1 MASDVD
7 TAPLVG
13 RADQLAVLCAALHHD
28 IGPGQ
33 TAAVFVTGESGV
45 GKTRLLTEAA
55 ARLRDAG
62 AVVLTGSCLDI
73 GDASPLHPVL
83 QALRRFDADLAAG
96 QARTSST
103 VRGLLRTFVEET
115 GGADSAGAL
124 LERVSRGLSM
134 IAQGR
139 PLVLVLDDL
148 QWVDRTT
155 RQLLLYL
162 LAGLGDLQLSVLAA
176 VRAESLQGA
185 HPLRRVLTELRRL
198 RSVRVLDL
206 APLDRADTDRLAVEI
221 VGTPLAPEAADQI
234 WQRSGGNPFVVEEL
248 ARDLRDG
255 RAGLSDTLREIFLSR
270 VDALPRHAHAAV
282 HAVAVGVE
290 PVEHWLLAEVLGLP
304 EAELI
309 EALREAVAHRL
320 LVGADD
326 GYRLR
331 HRLVAE
337 VLAHE
342 LLPAERTGLHRR
354 YAEALT
360 RAPAELHQARLAHHW
375 RLAGEPGRALPA
387 AMAAAGEAERLY
399 GFAEAHRHWTAALQ
413 LAATPVS
420 GPGGTPPEVDRAVL
434 LEHAAETAH
443 QSGEHARALS
453 LLTEL
458 TGGEPLDPPC
468 GLRIRRARYL
478 AAAGRSAPAEAEY
491 RSVLE
496 SAECT
501 TRERTTAA
509 ARLAELLLHLGRYAD
524 AGQRAREA
532 LELAATIGGSTT
544 EVVLASSALGFSE
557 AFLEDPDAGLAV
569 VRRALDIA
577 ERSGGPEDVACA
589 YLHLAELMT
598 GPLNILEEGVVVARR
613 GAERVAELGLGRTY
627 ETRLLAIATNGL
639 FRVGQWAEAEKV
651 VAAALRHRPSGAD
664 AVELLL
670 ARCRLSVGYGDVEA
684 SDRDLEAVATMLAGG
699 GAPRHVL
706 PMLILRAGLA
716 MWQGRHDVARQAVQR
731 GLTES
736 RSDDVVLLGTLAWHG
751 LRAEAEAH
759 ASRTVAVD
767 PTAVRRLRDALDRV
781 ASKSTTAAGPV
792 RLSADGFLALSMAE
806 LTRLD
811 GRGDPEAWA
820 RSAAEWDKRHH
831 PYPAAYSRLR
841 QAEAL
846 LARRSRGK
854 AVGRLLREAH
864 EMAQGLGAVPLTSE
878 IRTLAGRARVE
889 LTERAPSAP
898 ATGVPRARPGRSR
911 PAGAGRTRAGGA
923 DGAGAPVGSDADEL
937 TTLTAREREVLAA
950 VAEGL
955 TNREIGQRLFISE
968 RTIGVHVSHI
978 FDKLQVR
985 TRVQASAIH
994 LRNRG
999 A

>member
-13 RADQLAVLCAALHHD
+13 RADQLTMLRAALLD
-28 IGPGQ
+28 DLGPGQ
-33 TAAVFVTGESGV
+33 TAAVFVSGESGV
-45 GKTRLLTEAA
+45 GKTRLLHEVG

-83 QALRRFDADLAAG
+83 QALRRFDAELGAS
-96 QARTSST
+96 QARTSSA
-103 VRGLLRTFVEET
+103 VRGLLRMFADET
-115 GGADSAGAL
+115 AGPDGAGAL
-124 LERVSRGLSM
+124 LERVSRGLSL
-134 IAQGR
+134 IAEGR
-139 PLVLVLDDL
+139 PLVLILDDL
-148 QWVDRTT
+148 QWVDRST

-206 APLDRADTDRLAVEI
+206 APLDRADTDRLAAAI
-221 VGTPLAPEAADQI
+221 VGASLAPEAADQV
-234 WQRSGGNPFVVEEL
+234 WRRSGGNPFVVEEL

-255 RAGLSDTLREIFLSR
+255 HEGLSDTLREIFLSR
-270 VDALPRHAHAAV
+270 VDALPRPAHTVV
-282 HAVAVGVE
+282 HAVAAGVE
-290 PVEHWLLAEVLGLP
+290 PVGHWLLGEVLDLP

-309 EALREAVAHRL
+309 EAVRAAVAHRL
-320 LVGADD
+320 LVSADD

-337 VLAHE
+337 VLADE
-342 LLPAERTGLHRR
+342 LLPAERAALHRR

-360 RAPAELHQARLAHHW
+360 GAPAELHQARLAHHW
-375 RLAGEPGRALPA
+375 RLAGEPARALPA
-387 AMAAAGEAERLY
+387 AMAAAREAERLH
-399 GFAEAHRHWTAALQ
+399 GFAEAHRHWSAALQ
-413 LAATPVS
+413 LAAAPAATPAG
-420 GPGGTPPEVDRAVL
+420 GPTEVGSAPVDRVEL

-443 QSGEHARALS
+443 QCGEHARALS
-453 LLTEL
+453 LLEEL
-458 TGGEPLDPPC
+458 ATAHGDEPSC
-468 GLRIRRARYL
+468 ALRIRRARYL

-491 RSVLE
+491 RDVLE
-496 SAECT
+496 SAHCT
-501 TRERTTAA
+501 TGERATAA
-509 ARLAELLLHLGRYAD
+509 AHLAELLLHLGRYAD
-524 AGQRAREA
+524 AGERAREA
-532 LELAATIGGSTT
+532 LDLAARVEGSTT

-569 VRRALDIA
+569 VRRALETA
-577 ERSGGPEDVACA
+577 ERAGRPEDVACA
-589 YLHLAELMT
+589 YLHLAELLT

-699 GAPRHVL
+699 GSPRHVL

-716 MWQGRHDVARQAVQR
+716 MWQGRHEVARQAVQR
-731 GLTES
+731 GMTES
-736 RSDDVVLLGTLAWHG
+736 RSDDVVLLATLAWHG
-751 LRAEAEAH
+751 LRAEAEAY
-759 ASRTVAVD
+759 AGRTLPVD
-767 PTAVRRLRDALDRV
+767 ETVVRRLRDAVDRV
-781 ASKSTTAAGPV
+781 AQKSVTAARPV
-792 RLSADGFLALSMAE
+792 RLNAEGFLALCTAE
-806 LTRLD
+806 LSRLD
-811 GRGDPEAWA
+811 GRGDPELWA

-846 LARRSRGK
+846 LARRGRSV
-854 AVGRLLREAH
+854 AAGRLLRQAH
-864 EMAQGLGAVPLTSE
+864 EMAQALGAVPLTSE
-878 IRTLAGRARVE
+878 ITTLAGRARVE
-889 LTERAPSAP
+889 LTERAQP
-898 ATGVPRARPGRSR
+898 AGR
-911 PAGAGRTRAGGA
+911 PAAGGGPA
-923 DGAGAPVGSDADEL
+923 SDEL
-937 TTLTAREREVLAA
+937 AVLTAREREVLAA

-994 LRNRG
+994 LRNR
-999 A
+999 AE

>member
-13 RADQLAVLCAALHHD
+13 RADQLTTLRSALLD
-28 IGPGQ
+28 ELGPGQ
-33 TAAVFVTGESGV
+33 TAAVFVSGESGV
-45 GKTRLLTEAA
+45 GKSRLLHEVG

-83 QALRRFDADLAAG
+83 QALRRFDADLTAT
-96 QARTSST
+96 QARTSSA
-103 VRGLLRTFVEET
+103 VRGLLGMFAEEPAT
-115 GGADSAGAL
+115 PDGGAL
-124 LERVSRGLSM
+124 LERVSRGLSL
-134 IAQGR
+134 IAEGR

-148 QWVDRTT
+148 QWVDRST

-206 APLDRADTDRLAVEI
+206 APLDRADTDRLAAAI
-221 VGTPLAPEAADQI
+221 VGAPLAPDAAEQV

-255 RAGLSDTLREIFLSR
+255 RDGLSDTLREIFLTR
-270 VDALPRHAHAAV
+270 VDALPQHAHAVV
-282 HAVAVGVE
+282 HAVAAGVE
-290 PVEHWLLAEVLGLP
+290 PVEHWLLAEVLALP
-304 EAELI
+304 EQELI
-309 EALREAVAHRL
+309 EAARAAVAHRL
-320 LVGADD
+320 IVSADD

-337 VLAHE
+337 VLEHE
-342 LLPAERTGLHRR
+342 LLPAERSALHRR

-387 AMAAAGEAERLY
+387 AMAAAREAERLH
-399 GFAEAHRHWTAALQ
+399 GFAEAHRHWSVALQ
-413 LAATPVS
+413 LASTPAS
-420 GPGGTPPEVDRAVL
+420 GPAGPAPHDVDRAAL

-443 QSGEHARALS
+443 QCGEHARALS
-453 LLTEL
+453 LLAEL
-458 TGGEPLDPPC
+458 AGAQEAEPTC
-468 GLRIRRARYL
+468 ALRIRRARYL

-491 RSVLE
+491 QQVL
-496 SAECT
+496 AAADCT
-501 TRERTTAA
+501 DRERATAA
-509 ARLAELLLHLGRYAD
+509 AHLAELLLHLGRYAD
-524 AGQRAREA
+524 AGRRAREA
-532 LELAATIGGSTT
+532 LELAANVEGSTT

-557 AFLEDPDAGLAV
+557 AFLEDPEAGLAV
-569 VRRALDIA
+569 VRRALEIA
-577 ERSGGPEDVACA
+577 ERAGRPEDVACA
-589 YLHLAELMT
+589 YLHLAELLT

-736 RSDDVVLLGTLAWHG
+736 RSDDVVLLATLAWHG

-759 ASRTVAVD
+759 ASRSVPVD
-767 PTAVRRLRDALDRV
+767 ETALRRLRDAVDRV
-781 ASKSTTAAGPV
+781 ATKSVTAARPV
-792 RLSADGFLALSMAE
+792 RYVADGFLALCTAE
-806 LTRLD
+806 LSRLD
-811 GRGDPEAWA
+811 GRGDPDAWA
-820 RSAAEWDKRHH
+820 RSAAEWDRRNH

-846 LARRSRGK
+846 LARRSRSATAAK
-854 AVGRLLREAH
+854 LLRRAY

-878 IRTLAGRARVE
+878 ITTLAGRARVE
-889 LTERAPSAP
+889 LEE
-898 ATGVPRARPGRSR
+898 RARPAGRSAGR
-911 PAGAGRTRAGGA
+911 GEPAG
-923 DGAGAPVGSDADEL
+923 DEL
-937 TTLTAREREVLAA
+937 AVLTAREREVLAA

-955 TNREIGQRLFISE
+955 TNKEIGQRLFISE

-985 TRVQASAIH
+985 TRVQASAIF
-994 LRNRG
+994 LRSRG
-999 A
+999 E

>member
-1 MASDVD
+1 MATDVD

-13 RADQLAVLCAALHHD
+13 RADQLTALRSALLD
-28 IGPGQ
+28 DLGPGQ
-33 TAAVFVTGESGV
+33 TAAVFVNGESGV
-45 GKTRLLTEAA
+45 GKTRLLHEVE

-83 QALRRFDADLAAG
+83 QALRRFDAELTAT
-96 QARTSST
+96 QARTSSA
-103 VRGLLRTFVEET
+103 VRGLLRMFAEET
-115 GGADSAGAL
+115 ATPDGGAL
-124 LERVSRGLSM
+124 LERVSRGLSL
-134 IAQGR
+134 IAEGR

-148 QWVDRTT
+148 QWVDRST

-206 APLDRADTDRLAVEI
+206 APLDRADTDRLVAAI
-221 VGTPLAPEAADQI
+221 VGTPATPEAAEQV

-255 RAGLSDTLREIFLSR
+255 RDGLSDTLREIFLSR
-270 VDALPRHAHAAV
+270 VDALPQHAHAVV
-282 HAVAVGVE
+282 HAVAAGVE

-304 EAELI
+304 EQELI
-309 EALREAVAHRL
+309 EAARAAVAHRL

-342 LLPAERTGLHRR
+342 LLPAERSALHRR

-387 AMAAAGEAERLY
+387 AMAAAREAERLH
-399 GFAEAHRHWTAALQ
+399 GFAEAHRHWSVALQ
-413 LAATPVS
+413 LATTPVT
-420 GPGGTPPEVDRAVL
+420 GPAEAAPVQVDRAVL

-443 QSGEHARALS
+443 QCGEHARALS
-453 LLTEL
+453 LLAEL
-458 TGGEPLDPPC
+458 AGGDDVEPSC
-468 GLRIRRARYL
+468 ALRIRRARYL

-491 RSVLE
+491 QRVLE
-496 SAECT
+496 AVDCT
-501 TRERTTAA
+501 SRERATAA

-524 AGQRAREA
+524 AGVRAREA
-532 LELAATIGGSTT
+532 LELAAEVDGSTT

-569 VRRALDIA
+569 VRRALEIA
-577 ERSGGPEDVACA
+577 ERAGGPEDVACA
-589 YLHLAELMT
+589 YLHLAELLT

-684 SDRDLEAVATMLAGG
+684 SDRDLEAVATVLAGG
-699 GAPRHVL
+699 GARHVL

-716 MWQGRHDVARQAVQR
+716 MWQGRHDLARQAVQR

-736 RSDDVVLLGTLAWHG
+736 RSDDVVLLATLAWHG

-759 ASRTVAVD
+759 ASRTVPVD
-767 PTAVRRLRDALDRV
+767 ETVVRRLREVVDRV
-781 ASKSTTAAGPV
+781 ARKSAHAVRPV
-792 RLSADGFLALSMAE
+792 RLGAEGFLALCTAE
-806 LTRLD
+806 LSRLD
-811 GRGDPEAWA
+811 GRGDPDLWA
-820 RSAAEWDKRHH
+820 RSVAEWDRRNH

-846 LARRSRGK
+846 LARRSRSATAAK
-854 AVGRLLREAH
+854 LLRRAY

-889 LTERAPSAP
+889 LEERAQPAGGR
-898 ATGVPRARPGRSR
+898 ATG
-911 PAGAGRTRAGGA
+911 AG
-923 DGAGAPVGSDADEL
+923 PVSDEL
-937 TTLTAREREVLAA
+937 AVLTAREREVLAA

-955 TNREIGQRLFISE
+955 TNKEIGQRLFISE

-994 LRNRG
+994 LRNR
-999 A
+999 AD

>member
-13 RADQLAVLCAALHHD
+13 RADQLTELRAVLLGEP
-28 IGPGQ
+28 GPGQ

-45 GKTRLLTEAA
+45 GKSRLLHETG

-73 GDASPLHPVL
+73 GDASPLHPVV
-83 QALRRFDADLAAG
+83 QALRRFDADLTVT
-96 QARTSST
+96 QARTSSA
-103 VRGLLRTFVEET
+103 VRGLLRMF
-115 GGADSAGAL
+115 ADEPATPDGGAL
-124 LERVSRGLSM
+124 LERVSRGLSL
-134 IAQGR
+134 IAEGR

-148 QWVDRTT
+148 QWVDRST

-176 VRAESLQGA
+176 IRAEALQGA

-198 RSVRVLDL
+198 RSVRVFDL
-206 APLDRADTDRLAVEI
+206 APLGRADTDRLAAAI
-221 VGTPLAPEAADQI
+221 VGAPLTPEAADQI

-255 RAGLSDTLREIFLSR
+255 HDGLSDTLREIFLAR
-270 VDALPRHAHAAV
+270 VDALPRHAHAVV
-282 HAVAVGVE
+282 HAVAAGVE
-290 PVEHWLLAEVLGLP
+290 PVAHWLLADVLHLP
-304 EAELI
+304 EQELI
-309 EALREAVAHRL
+309 DAVRASVAHRL
-320 LVGADD
+320 LVSADD

-337 VLAHE
+337 VLEHE
-342 LLPAERTGLHRR
+342 LLPAERSALHRR
-354 YAEALT
+354 YAEALN
-360 RAPAELHQARLAHHW
+360 RVPADLHQARLAHHW
-375 RLAGEPGRALPA
+375 RLAGEPARALSA
-387 AMAAAGEAERLY
+387 AMAAAREAERLH
-399 GFAEAHRHWTAALQ
+399 GFAEAHRHWSVALQ
-413 LAATPVS
+413 LAASPAT
-420 GPGGTPPEVDRAVL
+420 GPMPASVEVNRAEL

-443 QSGEHARALS
+443 QCGEHARALS
-453 LLTEL
+453 LLAEL
-458 TGGEPLDPPC
+458 TGADTAPSC
-468 GLRIRRARYL
+468 ALRIRRARYL

-491 RSVLE
+491 QWVLE
-496 SAECT
+496 AADCT
-501 TRERTTAA
+501 DGERATAA
-509 ARLAELLLHLGRYAD
+509 ARLAELLLHLGRYAE

-532 LELAATIGGSTT
+532 LDLAATVEGSTT
-544 EVVLASSALGFSE
+544 EVVLASAALGFSE

-569 VRRALDIA
+569 VRRALETA
-577 ERSGGPEDVACA
+577 ERAGRPEDVACA
-589 YLHLAELMT
+589 YLHLAELLT

-736 RSDDVVLLGTLAWHG
+736 RSDDVVLLATLAWHG
-751 LRAEAEAH
+751 LRAEAQAR
-759 ASRTVAVD
+759 ASRVPVD
-767 PTAVRRLRDALDRV
+767 ETALRRLRDAVERV
-781 ASKSTTAAGPV
+781 TAKSMTAAGPV
-792 RLSADGFLALSMAE
+792 RYVAEGFLALCTAE
-806 LTRLD
+806 LSRLD

-820 RSAAEWDKRHH
+820 RSAAEWDRRHH

-846 LARRSRGK
+846 LARRSRSATAAK
-854 AVGRLLREAH
+854 LLRQAYET
-864 EMAQGLGAVPLTSE
+864 AQGLGAVPLTSE
-878 IRTLAGRARVE
+878 IRNLAGRARVE
-889 LTERAPSAP
+889 LKERSQP
-898 ATGVPRARPGRSR
+898 ATRSGGRGE
-911 PAGAGRTRAGGA
+911 PTG
-923 DGAGAPVGSDADEL
+923 DEL
-937 TTLTAREREVLAA
+937 GVLTAREREVLAA

-955 TNREIGQRLFISE
+955 TNKEIGQRLFISE

-985 TRVQASAIH
+985 TRVQASAIF

-999 A
+999 E